1 VSLLDGCSALGLLL
15 GWHVDIGVASRRIHF
30 WRVCRGWNS
39 VNPDGLD
46 DSGRVVWKTTIVI
59 KAEGQARCGRE
70 VGYNHRTMV
79 SYGFISYMVP
89 YHTILVDFPWCRWCY
104 GWKWKCTQK

>member
-1 VSLLDGCSALGLLL
+1 MCG
-15 GWHVDIGVASRRIHF
+15 
-30 WRVCRGWNS
+30 GWNS

-46 DSGRVVWKTTIVI
+46 DSGRVVWKMTIVI
-59 KAEGQARCGRE
+59 KAEGQVRRGSE

-89 YHTILVDFPWCRWCY
+89 YHTIPYSLISLGADDVMDESSCRSKKKLSTIRQSLKKVKSEMIY
-104 GWKWKCTQK
+104 